1 MRMTAQILALLFT
14 LAFMVIATKFS
25 LTSKWGG
32 PAVFTFV
39 IANQD
44 MPSGIYYERDF
55 DWPTGE
61 ALWLDI
67 PVEAVDAILLMTAVF
82 FWRFAFKPRQDKRSS
97 PVNFAAV
104 TRNRPAG

>member
-1 MRMTAQILALLFT
+1 MTAKMLALLFT
-14 LAFMVIATKFS
+14 LTFVVIAAKFS
-25 LTSKWGG
+25 LTSKGGG
-32 PAVFTFV
+32 PAVFTFA

-61 ALWLDI
+61 ALWLDV

-82 FWRFAFKPRQDKRSS
+82 FGRFAIKPRQDKRSS
-97 PVNFAAV
+97 PVDFAAV
-104 TRNRPAG
+104 TRNRPAR